1 MAILVES
8 DVRVTIRQSD
18 TAPSASEAAT
28 AWVSPDEATSA
39 ARPSKPAA
47 SGDRVMAEIL
57 ECAGESPAACKVF
70 RSNHGQYCGKTAQ
83 KMAKWRRQQVLLLN
97 LGGNAGRIVELGAGP
112 PVHGDEALCLF
123 APPQPCANRGEC
135 REVVIAAVGD
145 MGVAVEGDIREGELA
160 RCEICMG
167 LEVIFHHLQCGI
179 AALHPIFQRVGLQ
192 VAATLDQRQP

>member
-1 MAILVES
+1 MAILAES
-8 DVRVTIRQSD
+8 TVRVTIRQSD

-70 RSNHGQYCGKTAQ
+70 RSNHGQYCGKTAR
-83 KMAKWRRQQVLLLN
+83 KMAKWRRQQLLSLN
-97 LGGNAGRIVELGAGP
+97 LGGNTGRIVDLGATRP
-112 PVHGDEALCLF
+112 PVHVDKARSLLD
-123 APPQPCANRGEC
+123 PPQPCANRGEC

-145 MGVAVEGDIREGELA
+145 MGVAVERSEEHTSELQS
-160 RCEICMG
+160 
-167 LEVIFHHLQCGI
+167 HS
-179 AALHPIFQRVGLQ
+179 
-192 VAATLDQRQP
+192 D